1 METAIYVII
10 ATTLTIRIKDTRCM
24 KITTHDYIVL
34 LTIVPIVVRL
44 HKHNLHNKQDVIL
57 HCRISMWELTD
68 AWTQNQNCKYCTFHH
83 VRHLY
88 DGEFIIIIKM
98 CTG

>member
-1 METAIYVII
+1 MKLITSIENKGKAYIYNRMETAIYIII

-44 HKHNLHNKQDVIL
+44 
-57 HCRISMWELTD
+57 
-68 AWTQNQNCKYCTFHH
+68 TQT
-83 VRHLY
+83 
-88 DGEFIIIIKM
+88 
-98 CTG
+98 

>member
-10 ATTLTIRIKDTRCM
+10 ATTLTIRIQDTRCM

-44 HKHNLHNKQDVIL
+44 
-57 HCRISMWELTD
+57 
-68 AWTQNQNCKYCTFHH
+68 TQT
-83 VRHLY
+83 
-88 DGEFIIIIKM
+88 
-98 CTG
+98 

>member
-1 METAIYVII
+1 MKLITSIENKGKAYIYNSMETAIYVII

-44 HKHNLHNKQDVIL
+44 
-57 HCRISMWELTD
+57 
-68 AWTQNQNCKYCTFHH
+68 TQT
-83 VRHLY
+83 
-88 DGEFIIIIKM
+88 
-98 CTG
+98 